1 MSDAN
6 RSDPVTTYWDD
17 YLREIGPDARASMR
31 VRRGL
36 DRALVERRRMAP
48 TDAPAQPVPRA
59 AAAFFVIKSSAL
71 SVGLALAT
79 LGGLHVG
86 ARALAPAELPA
97 IAAPAG
103 AAPSIATQDPHATA
117 VPRRSPELPSIEPAP
132 SEVAVPAIAPMRAP
146 VRAPSDA
153 PRRTSTTPSPAPTPV
168 PPAVAPDALRAELAL
183 PDALRAELALPDA
196 LRAELALMD
205 RAKAAL
211 AAGDDAQLLRL
222 VGEHAERFPAGS
234 MIEERR
240 GWTVIARCR
249 IGAATSRSIAE
260 SFARDYPRSVL
271 LDDIHHACSQH
282 SSTDSSRASE

>member
-6 RSDPVTTYWDD
+6 RSDPVTAYWED

-36 DRALVERRRMAP
+36 DRALVERRRTAP

-103 AAPSIATQDPHATA
+103 AAPSIATQDPQATA
-117 VPRRSPELPSIEPAP
+117 VPRRSPELPSIGPAP
-132 SEVAVPAIAPMRAP
+132 SEVGVPTIAPTQAPMRAP
-146 VRAPSDA
+146 SEA
-153 PRRTSTTPSPAPTPV
+153 PRRTNTKPSPAPTPV
-168 PPAVAPDALRAELAL
+168 PPAIA
-183 PDALRAELALPDA
+183 PDA

-249 IGAATSRSIAE
+249 SGAATSRSIAE

>member
-6 RSDPVTTYWDD
+6 RSDPVTAYWDD

-36 DRALVERRRMAP
+36 DRALVERRRTAP
-48 TDAPAQPVPRA
+48 TDAPAQPMPRA

-86 ARALAPAELPA
+86 ARALAPAELPTVEPRA
-97 IAAPAG
+97 ALEPIAAHEPIATPEARRPA
-103 AAPSIATQDPHATA
+103 ASLERPSIAP
-117 VPRRSPELPSIEPAP
+117 PAP
-132 SEVAVPAIAPMRAP
+132 ADAAPAIAPVRRATIGATTRGGAKP
-146 VRAPSDA
+146 SAAPAES
-153 PRRTSTTPSPAPTPV
+153 TPV
-168 PPAVAPDALRAELAL
+168 TSAPL
-183 PDALRAELALPDA
+183 DA

-205 RAKAAL
+205 RVKAAL
-211 AAGDDAQLLRL
+211 AHGDDAQALSLLA
-222 VGEHAERFPAGS
+222 EHAERFPTGS

-249 IGAATSRSIAE
+249 SGAATSRSIAE
-260 SFARDYPRSVL
+260 SFARDYPRSML